1 MVRLSSHGDTC
12 CVLSFLSINYVAS
25 RIDFQGMDLR
35 VVSFQVIVSV
45 LKYG

>member
-1 MVRLSSHGDTC
+1 METRVVCFH
-12 CVLSFLSINYVAS
+12 LSINYVAS

-35 VVSFQVIVSV
+35 VVSFLVIMSV